1 MLLLSLQAVTAAY
14 NRRCLSM
21 WWMRSI
27 CSVCCSG
34 CVMAGRKPEKT
45 AATGNCVVVAC
56 YWQVVYGVWAQFWPA
71 GTCPYN
77 L

>member
-1 MLLLSLQAVTAAY
+1 MFVHVVDAVDLFCLLLWL
-14 NRRCLSM
+14 CD
-21 WWMRSI
+21 
-27 CSVCCSG
+27 G
-34 CVMAGRKPEKT
+34 GRKPEKT